1 MSLSTQ
7 RSTVLAIVLVFT
19 VGAALLLMKRREA
32 RELRPE
38 PVTSVSAEVTEPK
51 PFTSLD
57 EVLKYI
63 GQSPDAQRCVF
74 GSSGRVQ
81 AWFVA
86 RGARLHIA
94 WSPCGEEPAPFESQC
109 LEQALSPRVRAGL
122 VPEKAKFLLTIKDRQ
137 LSAELLPKEKAL
149 KLCPDR
155 PTLSSSA
162 PPPGVP

>member
-1 MSLSTQ
+1 MSPPTRKAGVLVALGLALGVA
-7 RSTVLAIVLVFT
+7 VLA
-19 VGAALLLMKRREA
+19 RRQREA

-38 PVTSVSAEVTEPK
+38 PVTSVSVEVTAPK
-51 PFTSLD
+51 PFTSLG
-57 EVLKYI
+57 EVLGYV
-63 GQSPDAQRCVF
+63 GQSADAQRCVF

-86 RGARLHIA
+86 RGGRLHLA

-109 LEQALSPRVRAGL
+109 LEQALSPRARVGL
-122 VPEKAKFLLTIKDRQ
+122 VPEKVKFLLTITDRR
-137 LSAELLPKEKAL
+137 LSAELLPTEKVS

-155 PTLSSSA
+155 PTLSSSG